1 MRIFL
6 QCMLT
11 LSLLYTVK
19 LQEPQLSSLDLLKA
33 APSAYKIVEKIT
45 DLQQSSNKEKKKS

>member
-6 QCMLT
+6 QCILT
-11 LSLLYTVK
+11 LSLLYMVK
-19 LQEPQLSSLDLLKA
+19 LQEPQISSLDLLKA

-45 DLQQSSNKEKKKS
+45 KSHQCSNKDKKKS